1 MNNTFIVDEIDIDTK
16 RPHIETIPSNNVE
29 ILVKQ
34 IKVRETRFH
43 QCESDN
49 STTPKWHTPRVQTA
63 LKIKQR
69 VLTPFHHDWSKL
81 DTTRVSSST
90 MVSSGTKIIPDIV
103 VTEFLDLNNNEL
115 SFTNKEN
122 LKLNKANESPIRK
135 PKT

>member
-1 MNNTFIVDEIDIDTK
+1 MNSTFIVDEIDIDTK
-16 RPHIETIPSNNVE
+16 RPHIDTISSNNVE

-43 QCESDN
+43 QGLD
-49 STTPKWHTPRVQTA
+49 STKWHTPRVQAA

-122 LKLNKANESPIRK
+122 LNNSNDCPIRK
-135 PKT
+135 TKT